1 MLTINPVRSRPVL
14 ASLERLIGPQRA
26 DRLRRAAAE
35 IQDRLDGG
43 TLWHVNSTPT
53 GGGVAEMLRTLLP
66 LYGELGVRS
75 QWAVVSGDDAF
86 FRITKRLGVALYGS
100 DGDGGPL
107 GPAERAAY
115 LRALAPAADRLVQAV
130 DHRDVVILHDHQ
142 TAGLVPSLAGRVAS
156 VHWRCHVG
164 VDEPTDASERGW
176 DFLTELLDEVDSLI
190 FSVAD
195 HVPARLRDHAVRVQ
209 PPFISPFDAKNV
221 DLPADTVRAC
231 LAQCGLDPAGEPA
244 RSPLLLETAAG
255 DVRLRSMPTVI
266 SDGARQLGEPL
277 VTQVSRWDRLKD
289 MAGVLTAVTDHVPV
303 GHLALVGPDPAAI
316 ADDVE
321 QGFWYADCLDHWR
334 KLSPAQRR
342 RVSLVSLPMTDPTE
356 NALLVNAVQRASDVV
371 VQKSLAEGFGLTVAE
386 AMWKSRVV
394 VGSAVGGIR
403 AQITDG
409 VDGFLLTD
417 PADLRGLGQI
427 IATALSDAVDRRE
440 IGERAHRRVRDDF
453 LPDREVTTTASM
465 LAPERM
471 ATR

>member
-26 DRLRRAAAE
+26 DRLRKAAAE
-35 IQDRLDGG
+35 IQDQLRGG

-66 LYGELGVRS
+66 LYDELGVRS
-75 QWAVVSGDDAF
+75 RWAVVSGDDAF

-107 GPAERAAY
+107 GPAEREAY
-115 LRALAPAADRLVQAV
+115 LHALAPAADRLV
-130 DHRDVVILHDHQ
+130 DHIDRRDVVILHDHQ
-142 TAGLVPSLAGRVAS
+142 TAGMAPLLADRVAS

-176 DFLTELLDEVDSLI
+176 DFLADLLAAADSLI

-195 HVPARLRDHAVRVQ
+195 HVPTRLRHRPVYIQ

-231 LAQCGLDPAGEPA
+231 LAQCGLDPNGEPA
-244 RSPLLLETAAG
+244 RSPLSVETAAG
-255 DVRLRSMPTVI
+255 TVRLRSTPTVI
-266 SDGARQLGEPL
+266 SGGGRQLGEPL
-277 VTQVSRWDRLKD
+277 ITQVSRWDRLKD

-303 GHLALVGPDPAAI
+303 GHLALVGPDPDAI

-321 QGFWYADCLDHWR
+321 QGFWYADCLDRWR
-334 KLSPAQRR
+334 KLPPAQRR
-342 RVSLVSLPMTDPTE
+342 RVSLVSLPMADQTE
-356 NALLVNAVQRASDVV
+356 NALLVNAIQRASDVV

-409 VDGFLLTD
+409 VDGYLLTD
-417 PADLRGLGQI
+417 PADLRGLGRI
-427 IATALSDAVDRRE
+427 ITNALSGTVDRRE
-440 IGERAHRRVRDDF
+440 IGVRAHQRVRDDF

-471 ATR
+471 VTR